1 MLKRHGHV
9 HLLLGVG
16 YVHLLLFPNLGTFDV
31 VPQNVGTRIKVISQ
45 SRIIDNFHVLL
56 QGSNTIKQIH
66 LAQNRTNK
74 KQELLMECLTKASQS
89 TTLKVDL
96 PSSGIDLGVIINI
109 LPSGFNNLETFPQA
123 KEQYKKQYILID
135 GKKKIGLFFG
145 RITQKDGLKKIM
157 TIKAHSFRG

>member
-16 YVHLLLFPNLGTFDV
+16 YVHLFLFPNLGTFDV

-74 KQELLMECLTKASQS
+74 KQELLMECLTKVSQG

-96 PSSGIDLGVIINI
+96 PSSGIDLGVIENQH
-109 LPSGFNNLETFPQA
+109 STF
-123 KEQYKKQYILID
+123 
-135 GKKKIGLFFG
+135 KIALLRYRSRCNRESTFYLQDST
-145 RITQKDGLKKIM
+145 TQKPSLRPRSSTKNNI
-157 TIKAHSFRG
+157 F